1 MTTNFDSIQTLKSSE
16 NCYKF
21 SKSVSYET
29 LVAGTATTGRE
40 YKQTRRLFLSS
51 ADKPLSAVGTLTSL
65 LCNSAKVMEKW
76 LQISPVLR
84 LVKVLGLVAV
94 LSFTIITES
103 RADCRALQEGWVSS
117 CKTLEPSG
125 TCGTG
130 CSYTYNPDTKTVYIT
145 ATGNNARI
153 GNDAFRAS
161 SYENNSMPAQTFVIN
176 GAVKIGMNAFTG
188 SSEVISG
195 ANGALILTG
204 VEHHGF
210 GDSAT
215 LYGTIIIPEGA
226 TFGSLAFHGVTLAD
240 DAKIYCGVENCK
252 QKMIDS
258 CNAWGDDENDGYR
271 QRCLAVVNNMG
282 DKLLAYPDGCT
293 KMGASGCTK
302 CKNENFK
309 LNDGECDR
317 LRWTPAEAAK
327 VLTDDNNNSVTITFR
342 K

>member
-1 MTTNFDSIQTLKSSE
+1 MKKKFNNEHMPKSSE
-16 NCYKF
+16 NCDKY
-21 SKSVSYET
+21 SKRF
-29 LVAGTATTGRE
+29 LHKNLIDGTATIGRE
-40 YKQTRRLFLSS
+40 CVKNQWLSKGS
-51 ADKPLSAVGTLTSL
+51 ANKPLSAVGTLTSL
-65 LCNSAKVMEKW
+65 LCNSAKVVEKW

-103 RADCRALQEGWVSS
+103 LAECKNHTNGT
-117 CKTLEPSG
+117 CKTLEEKG

-130 CSYTYNPDTKTVYIT
+130 CSYTYDSATQTVYIT
-145 ATGNNARI
+145 ATGN
-153 GNDAFRAS
+153 DAKIKYAAFHGDF
-161 SYENNSMPAQTFVIN
+161 YENNKMPAKTFVIN
-176 GAVKIGMNAFTG
+176 GAITIGGNAFTN

-195 ANGALILTG
+195 AGGALILNG

-215 LYGTIIIPEGA
+215 LSGTIIIPEGA
-226 TFGSLAFHGVTLAD
+226 TFESLAFQGVKLAK
-240 DAKIYCGVENCK
+240 DAKIYCGIKDCK

-258 CNAWGDDENDGYR
+258 CNAWGGEYGNS
-271 QRCLAVVNNMG
+271 CLNAVNRMG
-282 DKLLAYPDGCT
+282 GKLLPYPDGCT

-317 LRWTPAEAAK
+317 LRWTPAEAAQ
-327 VLTDDNNNSVTITFR
+327 VLTDDNNNSVTITF
-342 K
+342 KK

>member
-1 MTTNFDSIQTLKSSE
+1 MIKNFNSLPILKSSE
-16 NCYKF
+16 NCDKF

-29 LVAGTATTGRE
+29 LVAGTATTGSG
-40 YKQTRRLFLSS
+40 YKHIRRLFLST

-65 LCNSAKVMEKW
+65 LHNSAKVMEKW
-76 LQISPVLR
+76 LQMSPVLR
-84 LVKVLGLVAV
+84 LVKVLGLVAI
-94 LSFTIITES
+94 LSLNIVSES
-103 RADCRALQEGWVSS
+103 LADCERPINGI

-130 CSYTYNPDTKTVYIT
+130 CNYTYDSATQTVYIT
-145 ATGNNARI
+145 ATGNDARI
-153 GNDAFRAS
+153 GSNAFS
-161 SYENNSMPAQTFVIN
+161 NNFYENNSMPAQTFVIN
-176 GAVKIGMNAFTG
+176 GAITIGSNAFTR

-204 VEHHGF
+204 VEHHAF

-215 LYGTIIIPEGA
+215 LSGTIIIPEE
-226 TFGSLAFHGVTLAD
+226 TEFGSLAFHGVTLAE
-240 DAKIYCGVENCK
+240 DAKIYCGVNCK

-258 CNAWGDDENDGYR
+258 CNAWDNDEYR
-271 QRCLAVVNNMG
+271 QRCLNAVNSMG

-293 KMGASGCTK
+293 KMGATGCRK

-317 LRWTPAEAAK
+317 LRWTPAEAAE
-327 VLTDDNNNSVTITFR
+327 VLTDDNNNSVTITF
-342 K
+342 KK

>member
-1 MTTNFDSIQTLKSSE
+1 M
-16 NCYKF
+16 
-21 SKSVSYET
+21 
-29 LVAGTATTGRE
+29 
-40 YKQTRRLFLSS
+40 
-51 ADKPLSAVGTLTSL
+51 TSL
-65 LCNSAKVMEKW
+65 LCNSAKVVEKW

-94 LSFTIITES
+94 LSLNIVSES
-103 RADCRALQEGWVSS
+103 LADCERPTNGI

-145 ATGNNARI
+145 ATGN
-153 GNDAFRAS
+153 DAKMGYGAFSRNF
-161 SYENNSMPAQTFVIN
+161 YENNSMPAQTFVIN
-176 GAVKIGMNAFTG
+176 GAITIGNNAFTH

-204 VEHHGF
+204 IEHHGF
-210 GDSAT
+210 GDNAT
-215 LYGTIIIPEGA
+215 LSGTIIIPEGA
-226 TFGSLAFHGVTLAD
+226 TFGSLAFHGVTLAE

-258 CNAWGDDENDGYR
+258 CNAYDNDEHGYIT
-271 QRCLAVVNNMG
+271 RCLNAVNSMG

-293 KMGASGCTK
+293 KMDATGCTK

-327 VLTDDNNNSVTITFR
+327 VLTDDNNNSVTITF
-342 K
+342 KK